1 MSAGGEP
8 RLFRVILQV
17 GDLDEAAAFY
27 TALLGVEGRH
37 VGGGRCYFDA
47 GGVIL
52 ALLDPGADAPP
63 QANVEDVYFAVDD
76 LDALH
81 ARARTLRGLSS
92 GTVHGEPAGEIV
104 VRPWG
109 ERSFYARDPWGN
121 HLCFVDSRTLFT
133 GR

>member
-1 MSAGGEP
+1 MSAGGPP

-17 GDLDEAAAFY
+17 GDLDEAASFY

-37 VGGGRCYFDA
+37 VGGGRCYFKA
-47 GGVIL
+47 GDVIL
-52 ALLDPGADAPP
+52 ALLDPGADAPLP
-63 QANVEDVYFAVDD
+63 NVEYVYFAVDD

-81 ARARTLRGLSS
+81 ARTRTLGALSS
-92 GTVHGEPAGEIV
+92 GTVHGDPAGEIV
-104 VRPWG
+104 ARPWG

>member
-1 MSAGGEP
+1 MSAGGP

-17 GDLDEAAAFY
+17 GDLDEAVSFY
-27 TALLGVEGRH
+27 TALLGVEGRR

-47 GGVIL
+47 GDVLL
-52 ALLDPGADAPP
+52 ALFDPGTDGPP
-63 QANVEDVYFAVDD
+63 RPNVEYVYLAVDD

-81 ARARTLRGLSS
+81 ARARELRGLSS

-121 HLCFVDSRTLFT
+121 HVCFVDSHTLFT